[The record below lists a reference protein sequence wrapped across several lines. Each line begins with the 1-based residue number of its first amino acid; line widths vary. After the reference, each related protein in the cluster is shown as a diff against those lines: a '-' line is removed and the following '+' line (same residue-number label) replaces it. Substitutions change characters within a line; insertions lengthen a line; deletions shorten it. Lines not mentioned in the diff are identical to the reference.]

1 MTEFTPPLEES
12 ESPEELAQ
20 LFLSLRRKE
29 GSWVEWGNSC
39 ARLQKAGYNSQQI
52 FEETGFEPIQQN
64 QVIVAAQVYHSLI
77 EGGAAAATRSHYE
90 RTGSDSLYELRILTQ
105 PQRVAVADF
114 LVARNLDSEGA
125 KEVTKAVKEFSRY
138 TNLPVGFTNHPGDAV
153 AYQYWRYAKEQSNLT
168 ERSRL
173 IARGLMFAHSQSA
186 RQQIEQL
193 LMDTGDKPRAQAPTL
208 PVYRLELSEQLPQLF
223 PLGGKFPLKSADLA
237 TIPLVEPTGAFGIV
251 TVNWQGSWVCLPGW
265 QVLRQAKSPV
275 VILCQAKDLPIQSLQ
290 IPTLEQ
296 LLVVIDRAQT
306 EWDENSYVAIAHNEQ
321 VELKWFPEPPE
332 AQILG
337 KLVLILRPKKILDE
351 DLTKDVW
358 QIDE

>member
-12 ESPEELAQ
+12 ESPEELAK
-20 LFLSLRRKE
+20 LLLSLRRKE

-39 ARLQKAGYNSQQI
+39 ARLQKAGYNSQQV

-64 QVIVAAQVYHSLI
+64 QVIVAAQVYKSMV
-77 EGGAAAATRSHYE
+77 EGGAVEATRSHYE

-105 PQRVAVADF
+105 PQRVTVADF

-125 KEVTKAVKEFSRY
+125 REVTKAVKEFSRY

-153 AYQYWRYAKEQSNLT
+153 AYQYWRYAKEQSSIP
-168 ERSRL
+168 ERSRS
-173 IARGLMFAHSQSA
+173 IAKALMFAHSQSA

-193 LMDTGDKPRAQAPTL
+193 LMDAGDKPRAKAPTL
-208 PVYRLELSEQLPQLF
+208 PVYRLELSEQLPQIF
-223 PLGGKFPLKSADLA
+223 PLGGSFPLKSSDLA
-237 TIPLVEPTGAFGIV
+237 AIPLVEPTDAFGIV
-251 TVNWQGSWVCLPGW
+251 TANWQGSWVCLPGW
-265 QVLRQAKSPV
+265 QVLRKAESPV
-275 VILCQAKDLPIQSLQ
+275 VILCQASDLPIQSLQ
-290 IPTLEQ
+290 IPTSEE

-306 EWDENSYVAIAHNEQ
+306 QWDENSYLAIDKDER
-321 VELKWFPEPPE
+321 VELAWFPEPPDIE
-332 AQILG
+332 IIG

-351 DLTKDVW
+351 NLTKDVW